1 MINMDDK
8 EINANAAGHKRHLEE
23 RIAAAY
29 RRMDK
34 TYIEKERRERIAVAA
49 MQGLLSDNHYKN
61 EAFLAEEALRYAD
74 ALIAAL
80 EGGDER
86 HD

>member
-8 EINANAAGHKRHLEE
+8 EINANAAGHKRYLEE
-23 RIAAAY
+23 KAY

-61 EAFLAEEALRYAD
+61 EAFLVAESLRYAD
-74 ALIAAL
+74 ALIAEL